1 MNADPLRPISAAAR
15 PPSLCVP
22 PAEDPGRRFVTLVFA
37 DLSRST
43 ELSATMEAEHYGA
56 LLSALRRAYDEIVPR
71 HGGVVVRVQ
80 GDGLLAMFGYPHTRE
95 DDARRALLATLALHA
110 HVRTL
115 RVAVPDGFELRLHS
129 GVHGGLVLVRL
140 GDIERGRFELSG
152 SVPNIA
158 ARLAE
163 QALADQ
169 IVVSVETLGPAA
181 RHFRVGT
188 AQQLTLRGRDEPI
201 RVVRVAGMA
210 ADEGSAALPASAG
223 MIGRE
228 AELKQLGELL
238 AEAAAGQ
245 LRVVAIAGPAGLGK
259 TRLAQALAER
269 AAMQGWRT
277 LRAHC
282 DESLGAEALQP
293 FAQLLRALQAP
304 AAASTAQ
311 AAAGLGALLAGLAA
325 QQPVLLFI
333 DDWHWADDASQHVLT
348 ALRRLPP
355 LRLLIVLTTRQ
366 APGPHELQRF
376 DRTLALAPLADA
388 SAEELAGA
396 LLGPVDP
403 FVRAQV
409 CRHAG
414 GNPLFIGELC
424 HSVTRA
430 RLRDASLVQLSDAS
444 ASPALDS
451 LQSGAGFLSQLVE
464 SRVQT
469 LPLEQAELLRAAAVI
484 GNVVPLWLLEQ
495 LTGHAADSAALARL
509 DEQDFVH
516 ADAAS
521 ATLRFKHGLTR
532 DVIYAGIGLPA
543 RQNLH
548 LRIAAALLYRQADG
562 AQAELQAALAHH
574 FAAGGDG
581 VLALHF
587 AELAGDRA
595 LAASALDRAR
605 AQYRAAL
612 AALDRLPPSP
622 ARVRQRV
629 DIVQHL
635 GLVSIYDAT
644 RIDLAMA
651 QRALALAEPLAD
663 VSLTARARF
672 WLGYIHYG
680 LGDMPE
686 AVSHCAR
693 ALAEA
698 RDAGDKRLE
707 LQVGAA
713 LGHAYTGAAQYTQ
726 ALPLLDQIIAGRR
739 RATGRTDALTAFTI
753 VCRAWVLGDRG
764 EFDAAESA
772 FADALQC
779 VVGDE
784 HEIGSTIHGWH
795 AAVLLWRGHWERAR
809 IAAAES
815 ARIAR
820 GTRSLAQYSIAEAI
834 GAWADWQL
842 HARAESIARLEQA
855 TAWLAPRE
863 TGLYRSLNH
872 GWLAEGLFALGRRDE
887 ARRCAA
893 RALRRARR
901 ADWLG
906 VAMSQ
911 RALALDALGG
921 DRPELAR
928 RYVAAAYATA
938 RRRESAHEHAQT
950 QCVEA
955 RLHLADGRS
964 AQARHLLDEALAA
977 FERMDM
983 RWHAAQARA
992 LRDGVQDGVSISS
1005 TGEPVGRSVPASNN
1019 PASSASSTPTPMP

>member
-1 MNADPLRPISAAAR
+1 MQADHLSAEPAAPLPPDAA
-15 PPSLCVP
+15 
-22 PAEDPGRRFVTLVFA
+22 DPGRRFVTLVFA

-43 ELSATMEAEHYGA
+43 ELAALMEAEHYAA
-56 LLSALRRAYDEIVPR
+56 LLSALRGAYDAIVPR

-80 GDGLLAMFGYPHTRE
+80 GDGMLAMFGYPQTRE
-95 DDARRALLATLALHA
+95 DDTRRALLATLALHD

-115 RVAVPDGFELRLHS
+115 PAALPAGFELRLHS
-129 GVHGGLVLVRL
+129 GVHGGLVLLRL
-140 GDIERGRFELSG
+140 GDIERGRFELAG

-163 QALADQ
+163 RALADE
-169 IVVSVETLGPAA
+169 IIVSVDTLGPAA
-181 RHFRVGT
+181 RHFRVGA
-188 AQQLTLRGRDEPI
+188 AQALMLRGRDEPVA
-201 RVVRVAGMA
+201 VVRVTGAAAGVA
-210 ADEGSAALPASAG
+210 EWRGPAPAG
-223 MIGRE
+223 AILVGRG
-228 AELKQLGELL
+228 AELQQLGELL
-238 AEAAAGQ
+238 AESAQGQ

-259 TRLAQALAER
+259 TRLAQTLAES
-269 AAMQGWRT
+269 AEAQGWRT
-277 LRAHC
+277 LRAFC
-282 DESLGAEALQP
+282 DESLGAEAMQP

-304 AAASTAQ
+304 SPASTVQAAAS
-311 AAAGLGALLAGLAA
+311 LGAQLAELAA

-333 DDWHWADDASQHVLT
+333 DDWHWADDASQHVLM

-355 LRLLIVLTTRQ
+355 LRLLVVLTTRQ

-376 DRTLALAPLADA
+376 DRTLALAPLPDA
-388 SAEELAGA
+388 SAEALASA

-403 FVRAQV
+403 FVLAQI

-424 HSVTRA
+424 HSVTRT

-444 ASPALDS
+444 ASPAAERLH
-451 LQSGAGFLSQLVE
+451 SGAGFLGQLVE
-464 SRVQT
+464 SRLQA

-495 LTGHAADSAALARL
+495 LTGHEAGSAALGQLA
-509 DEQDFVH
+509 EQDFLHV
-516 ADAAS
+516 DAPA
-521 ATLRFKHGLTR
+521 AALRFKHGLTR
-532 DVIYAGIGLPA
+532 DVVYAGIGLPA

-548 LRIAAALLYRQADG
+548 LRVAAALLYRHADG
-562 AQAELQAALAHH
+562 ALADVQAALAHH

-587 AELAGDRA
+587 AEQAGDRA

-605 AQYRAAL
+605 AHYRAAL
-612 AALDRLPPSP
+612 AALDRLPPLP

-629 DIVQHL
+629 DIVQRL
-635 GLVSIYDAT
+635 GLVAIYDAT
-644 RIDLAMA
+644 RVDLAMA
-651 QRALALAEPLAD
+651 QRALALAEGAAEAVLA
-663 VSLTARARF
+663 ARARF

-686 AVSHCAR
+686 AVQHCQR

-698 RDAGDKRLE
+698 RAAGDKRLI
-707 LQVGAA
+707 LAVAAA
-713 LGHAYTGAAQYTQ
+713 LGQAHTGAAQYTQ
-726 ALPLLDQIIAGRR
+726 ALPLLDEIIAARR
-739 RATGRTDALTAFTI
+739 RGTGRTDPLTAFTI

-764 EFDAAESA
+764 DFDAAESA

-809 IAAAES
+809 FAAAES

-834 GAWADWQL
+834 GAWAEWQL
-842 HARAESIARLEQA
+842 HGRAESIARIEQA

-872 GWLAEGLFALGRRDE
+872 GWLCEGLFALGRRDE

-901 ADWLG
+901 SDWLG

-911 RALALDALGG
+911 RALALDWLGRG
-921 DRPELAR
+921 RPDLAQ
-928 RYVAAAYATA
+928 RYVDAAYATA
-938 RRRESAHEHAQT
+938 RRRESAHEFAQT
-950 QCVEA
+950 QCIEA
-955 RLHLADGRS
+955 RLYLACGRGG
-964 AQARHLLDEALAA
+964 AARRLLDEALAA

-983 RWHAAQARA
+983 RWHAARARA
-992 LRDGVQDGVSISS
+992 LRAGNTADTDSLANG
-1005 TGEPVGRSVPASNN
+1005 
-1019 PASSASSTPTPMP
+1019 

>member
-1 MNADPLRPISAAAR
+1 MQLHSPSA
-15 PPSLCVP
+15 P
-22 PAEDPGRRFVTLVFA
+22 PAAPPPDAADPGRRFVTLVFA

-43 ELSATMEAEHYGA
+43 ELAALMEAEHYAA
-56 LLSALRRAYDEIVPR
+56 LLSALRRGYDEIVPR

-80 GDGLLAMFGYPHTRE
+80 GDGVLAMFGYPHTRE
-95 DDARRALLATLALHA
+95 DDTRRAVLATLALHA
-110 HVRTL
+110 HVRRL
-115 RVAVPDGFELRLHS
+115 PVVLPAGFEPRLHS
-129 GVHGGLVLVRL
+129 GVHGGLVLIGQ

-163 QALADQ
+163 RALADE
-169 IVVSVETLGPAA
+169 IVVSVDTLGPAA
-181 RHFRVGT
+181 RHFRVG
-188 AQQLTLRGRDEPI
+188 AVHSLALRGRSEPLA
-201 RVVRVAGMA
+201 VVRVSGA
-210 ADEGSAALPASAG
+210 ADGLGEWRAPAHTTATLV
-223 MIGRE
+223 GRD
-228 AELKQLGELL
+228 AELRQLVELL
-238 AEAAAGQ
+238 AESARGQ
-245 LRVVAIAGPAGLGK
+245 LRVAAIAGPAGLGK
-259 TRLAQALAER
+259 TRLAQTLAES
-269 AAMQGWRT
+269 AEAQGWRT

-282 DESLGAEALQP
+282 DESLGAEAMQP
-293 FAQLLRALQAP
+293 FVQLARALDAP
-304 AAASTAQ
+304 SAASAAQ
-311 AAAGLGALLAGLAA
+311 AAASLGSLLASLAA

-333 DDWHWADDASQHVLT
+333 DDWHWADDASQQVLM

-355 LRLLIVLTTRQ
+355 LRLLILLTTRH

-376 DRTLALAPLADA
+376 DRTLALAPLAEAAADA
-388 SAEELAGA
+388 LASA

-414 GNPLFIGELC
+414 GNPLFLGELC

-430 RLRDASLVQLSDAS
+430 LLRDASLVQLSDAS
-444 ASPALDS
+444 ASPAAQRLN
-451 LQSGAGFLSQLVE
+451 SGAGFLAQLVE
-464 SRVQT
+464 SRLQV
-469 LPLEQAELLRAAAVI
+469 LPLEHAELLRAAAVI
-484 GNVVPLWLLEQ
+484 GNVVPLWLLQQ
-495 LTGHAADSAALARL
+495 LTGYEADSAALRAL
-509 DEQDFVH
+509 AEQDFVH
-516 ADAAS
+516 IDPRAG
-521 ATLRFKHGLTR
+521 TLRFKHGLTR

-548 LRIAAALLYRQADG
+548 LRVAAALLYRQADR
-562 AQAELQAALAHH
+562 AQAQAQVQAALAHH

-581 VLALHF
+581 VLALQF
-587 AELAGDRA
+587 AEAAGDRA

-605 AQYRAAL
+605 AHYRAAL
-612 AALDRLPPSP
+612 AALDRLPPVP

-629 DIVQHL
+629 DLVQRL

-644 RIDLAMA
+644 RVDLALA
-651 QRALALAEPLAD
+651 QQALALAEGGGDAALA
-663 VSLTARARF
+663 ARARL
-672 WLGYIHYG
+672 WVGYIHYG

-686 AVSHCAR
+686 AVQYLER

-698 RDAGDKRLE
+698 RGAGDKRLI
-707 LQVGAA
+707 LAVAAA
-713 LGHAYTGAAQYTQ
+713 LGHAHTGAAQYTR
-726 ALPLLDQIIAGRR
+726 ALPLLDGIIASRR
-739 RATGRTDALTAFTI
+739 RGTGRTDPLTAFTI

-784 HEIGSTIHGWH
+784 HEIGATIHGWH
-795 AAVLLWRGHWERAR
+795 AAVLLWRGHWERALR
-809 IAAAES
+809 AAAES

-834 GAWADWQL
+834 AGWAEWRL
-842 HARAESIARLEQA
+842 HARAEAIARIEQA

-872 GWLAEGLFALGRRDE
+872 GWLSEGLFALGRRDE

-893 RALRRARR
+893 RALQRAQHS
-901 ADWLG
+901 DWLG

-911 RALALDALGG
+911 RALALDWLQRG
-921 DRPELAR
+921 RPELAQ

-938 RRRESAHEHAQT
+938 RRRESAHEHAHT

-955 RLHLADGRS
+955 RLLLGRGQVG
-964 AQARHLLDEALAA
+964 QARRLLDQALAA

-983 RWHAAQARA
+983 RWHAAQALA
-992 LRDGVQDGVSISS
+992 LREGGAVAGGWRPI
-1005 TGEPVGRSVPASNN
+1005 A
-1019 PASSASSTPTPMP
+1019 

>member
-1 MNADPLRPISAAAR
+1 MNADPLRAISAAAL
-15 PPSLCVP
+15 PPSLHVP

-181 RHFRVGT
+181 RHFRVGA

-223 MIGRE
+223 MVGRE

-509 DEQDFVH
+509 AEQDFVP

-562 AQAELQAALAHH
+562 AQAELQEALAYH
-574 FAAGGDG
+574 FAAGGDA
-581 VLALHF
+581 VQALHY

-629 DIVQHL
+629 DIVQRL

-663 VSLTARARF
+663 VSLTARARY

-707 LQVGAA
+707 LQVRR
-713 LGHAYTGAAQYTQ
+713 HAR
-726 ALPLLDQIIAGRR
+726 PRVHRR
-739 RATGRTDALTAFTI
+739 RAVHAGACRCSIRSSPAGAAPHGRTDALTAFTI

-784 HEIGSTIHGWH
+784 HEIGSTDPRLACGGAAVAAATGNARVSPRPNRRASPAAH
-795 AAVLLWRGHWERAR
+795 AAWRSFRSPGDRR
-809 IAAAES
+809 LGRLAAA
-815 ARIAR
+815 
-820 GTRSLAQYSIAEAI
+820 RSRRS
-834 GAWADWQL
+834 
-842 HARAESIARLEQA
+842 RCARLEQA

-901 ADWLG
+901 ATG
-906 VAMSQ
+906 
-911 RALALDALGG
+911 
-921 DRPELAR
+921 
-928 RYVAAAYATA
+928 
-938 RRRESAHEHAQT
+938 SAW
-950 QCVEA
+950 
-955 RLHLADGRS
+955 R
-964 AQARHLLDEALAA
+964 
-977 FERMDM
+977 
-983 RWHAAQARA
+983 
-992 LRDGVQDGVSISS
+992 
-1005 TGEPVGRSVPASNN
+1005 
-1019 PASSASSTPTPMP
+1019 